1 MLYTSKENAIP
12 KPYQDDIEDL
22 LYSMEFPWFANH
34 EHFAQTNTHS
44 LGFTHL
50 ALNDGPEEPV
60 GSTASNYFNR
70 LLPIWYTMGDM
81 LGKELNKLLRL
92 RCGLLVPSANT
103 KQKLNVNY
111 LDGGDEP
118 HIDFLCP
125 HWTALYYVND
135 SDGDTVVYNETKS
148 SEQYTELTRSSPRK
162 GKIFIFNG
170 KHFHSSSKPVN
181 GYARCVLTFNFT
193 TWNQYDN

>member
-34 EHFAQTNTHS
+34 EHFVQTNTHS

-81 LGKELNKLLRL
+81 LGKE
-92 RCGLLVPSANT
+92 
-103 KQKLNVNY
+103 
-111 LDGGDEP
+111 
-118 HIDFLCP
+118 
-125 HWTALYYVND
+125 
-135 SDGDTVVYNETKS
+135 
-148 SEQYTELTRSSPRK
+148 
-162 GKIFIFNG
+162 
-170 KHFHSSSKPVN
+170 
-181 GYARCVLTFNFT
+181 
-193 TWNQYDN
+193 